1 MRNVLAIA
9 RREIRTYFTSPLA
22 YVVIGVFLF
31 LCGVFF
37 FSYLRGFSDLC
48 LRFSN
53 NPYYSQMLN
62 VNDMVI
68 RPVFN
73 VIGIIFLLMI
83 PVVTMRLLAE
93 ERKSGT
99 AELLFTCPVTTGQ
112 VVLGKYLGAAF
123 LLIVMI
129 SGTLAYPLLMVT
141 MRSAAGPDI
150 MPTLVGYLGVLLMGL
165 AFLGVGLLISATTEN
180 QIVAAVGAF
189 GALLFLYIIDFL
201 ARTVTTT
208 LASMM
213 NTVTFGL
220 WERAGLGL
228 GGPTLGDLLAKLS
241 LTDHFQD
248 FRKGLLDTEH
258 VVFYLSVV
266 FLSLFLTQRVVES
279 QKWR

>member
-9 RREIRTYFTSPLA
+9 WREIRTYFTSPLA
-22 YVVIGVFLF
+22 YVVIGVFLLLTGYIF
-31 LCGVFF
+31 WASLWR
-37 FSYLRGFSDLC
+37 FSELC
-48 LRFSN
+48 LRFGN
-53 NPYYSQMLN
+53 NPYVFQQLN

-68 RPVFN
+68 RPLFGSM
-73 VIGIIFLLMI
+73 GIIFLLMV

-99 AELLFTCPVTTGQ
+99 AELLFTCPLTTGQ

-123 LLIVMI
+123 LLAVMLA
-129 SGTLAYPLLMVT
+129 GTLTYPLLIVA
-141 MRSAAGPDI
+141 SNASPD
-150 MPTLVGYLGVLLMGL
+150 MGPTLVGYFGVLLMGL

-180 QIVAAVGAF
+180 QIIAAVGAF
-189 GALLFLYIIDFL
+189 GALLLLYSIGWL
-201 ARTVTTT
+201 AESATTT
-208 LASMM
+208 LASIL
-213 NTVTFGL
+213 NSATLGL
-220 WERAGLGL
+220 WERAGLGM

-258 VVFYLSVV
+258 VIFYLSVV
-266 FLSLFLTQRVVES
+266 FMSLFLTQRVVES